1 MKDITSLLLP
11 DLHELLHSGTS
22 EELSQAL
29 SHLHPADMADLVAEA
44 EDVDKVRVFEVLG
57 ARDRVDTFEH
67 LEEDDQL
74 HLVGLLGRRR
84 MVAILD
90 AMSSDDR
97 ADFIKA
103 VPQKTEDLLIPLLAQ
118 SERNDV
124 RRLVSYPEE
133 TAGALMT
140 TEYASLQAEV
150 TVGEALA
157 SLRQVAPE
165 RETIYYVYVVRNS
178 DRKLLGVV
186 TLSELVRAAPSK
198 RLEEI
203 MNRDLITIPVEE
215 DQEEVARAFEHYDFL
230 AMPVVDDDGRLL
242 GIITYDDILDVV
254 EEESTEDAHRMGA
267 VEPLSDPYL
276 KVGFWSLARKRGLW
290 LSVLFLGGMFTT
302 SAMRHFEAV
311 LNPALGLIFFIPL
324 ILSSGGNSGSQSA
337 SLITRALALGEVR
350 FGDVMRV
357 FRREI
362 GMGLVLGGFLG
373 VVGFLR
379 AYFWDVPVGV
389 PLVVALA
396 LVSVVTIGT
405 LLGSL
410 LPLLFQRIGLDP
422 AVTSTPFVAS
432 LVDVMGIFLY
442 FEIARRLL
450 QG

>member
-11 DLHELLHSGTS
+11 DLHELLQSGKP
-22 EELSQAL
+22 EELTQAL
-29 SHLHPADMADLVAEA
+29 SHLHPADMADLVAEV
-44 EDVDKVRVFEVLG
+44 EDADKVHVFEVLG

-67 LEEDDQL
+67 LDEADQL
-74 HLVGLLGRRR
+74 HLVGLLGRQR

-118 SERNDV
+118 AERNDV

-140 TEYASLQAEV
+140 TEYAALPAEV

-157 SLRQVAPE
+157 RLRQVAPE
-165 RETIYYVYVVRNS
+165 RETIYYVYVVHNS

-186 TLSELVRAAPSK
+186 TLTELVRAEPSK

-203 MNRDLITIPVEE
+203 MNRDLITIPVAT
-215 DQEEVARAFEHYDFL
+215 DQEEAARAFEHYDFL
-230 AMPVVDDDGRLL
+230 AMPVVDDGGRLL

-254 EEESTEDAHRMGA
+254 EEESTEDVHRMGA

-276 KVGFWSLARKRGLW
+276 KVGFWSLARNRGLW
-290 LSVLFLGGMFTT
+290 LSVLFLGEMFTT
-302 SAMRHFEAV
+302 SAMVHFEDV
-311 LNPALGLIFFIPL
+311 LKPSLGLIFFIPL

-337 SLITRALALGEVR
+337 SLITRALALGEVGL
-350 FGDVMRV
+350 GDVFRV

-373 VVGFLR
+373 AVGFLR

-410 LPLLFQRIGLDP
+410 LPLFFQRIGLDP

-432 LVDVMGIFLY
+432 LVDVMGIILY
-442 FEIARRLL
+442 FEIARRVLL
-450 QG
+450 D

>member
-1 MKDITSLLLP
+1 
-11 DLHELLHSGTS
+11 
-22 EELSQAL
+22 
-29 SHLHPADMADLVAEA
+29 MADLVSEA
-44 EDVDKVRVFEVLG
+44 EDADKVRVFEVLG
-57 ARDRVDTFEH
+57 ARERVDTFEH
-67 LEEDDQL
+67 LEEEDQL

-118 SERNDV
+118 AERNDV

-140 TEYASLQAEV
+140 TEYAALQAEV
-150 TVGEALA
+150 TVGDALA
-157 SLRQVAPE
+157 RLRQVAPE
-165 RETIYYVYVVRNS
+165 RETIYYVYVVHNS
-178 DRKLLGVV
+178 HRKLLGVV
-186 TLSELVRAAPSK
+186 TLTELVRAAPSK

-203 MNRDLITIPVEE
+203 MNRDLITIPVAV
-215 DQEEVARAFEHYDFL
+215 DQEEAARAFEHYDFL

-242 GIITYDDILDVV
+242 GIITHDDILDVV
-254 EEESTEDAHRMGA
+254 EEESTEDVHRMGA
-267 VEPLSDPYL
+267 VEPLEDPYL

-290 LSVLFLGGMFTT
+290 LSVLFFGEMFTT
-302 SAMRHFEAV
+302 SAMGHYEGA
-311 LNPALGLIFFIPL
+311 LAPSLGLIFFIPL

-337 SLITRALALGEVR
+337 SLITRAMALGEVR
-350 FGDVMRV
+350 FRDAFRV

-373 VVGFLR
+373 AVAFLR
-379 AYFWDVPVGV
+379 AFLWDVPAGV
-389 PLVVALA
+389 PMVVALA
-396 LVSVVTIGT
+396 LLGVVTIGT

-432 LVDVMGIFLY
+432 LVDVMGIILY

-450 QG
+450 LA

>member
-1 MKDITSLLLP
+1 
-11 DLHELLHSGTS
+11 
-22 EELSQAL
+22 
-29 SHLHPADMADLVAEA
+29 
-44 EDVDKVRVFEVLG
+44 
-57 ARDRVDTFEH
+57 
-67 LEEDDQL
+67 
-74 HLVGLLGRRR
+74 

-118 SERNDV
+118 AERNDV

-140 TEYASLQAEV
+140 TEYAALQAEV
-150 TVGEALA
+150 TVGDALA
-157 SLRQVAPE
+157 RLRQVAPE
-165 RETIYYVYVVRNS
+165 RETIYYVYVVHNS
-178 DRKLLGVV
+178 HRKLLGVV
-186 TLSELVRAAPSK
+186 TLTELVRAAPSK

-203 MNRDLITIPVEE
+203 MNRDLITIPVAV
-215 DQEEVARAFEHYDFL
+215 DQEEAARAFEHYDFL

-242 GIITYDDILDVV
+242 GIITHDDILDVV
-254 EEESTEDAHRMGA
+254 EEESTEDVHRMGA
-267 VEPLSDPYL
+267 VEPLEDPYL

-290 LSVLFLGGMFTT
+290 LSVLFFGEMFTT
-302 SAMRHFEAV
+302 SAMGHYEGA
-311 LNPALGLIFFIPL
+311 LAPSLGLIFFIPL

-337 SLITRALALGEVR
+337 SLITRAMALGEVR
-350 FGDVMRV
+350 FRDAFRV

-373 VVGFLR
+373 AVAFLR
-379 AYFWDVPVGV
+379 AFLWDVPAGV
-389 PLVVALA
+389 PMVVALA
-396 LVSVVTIGT
+396 LLGVVTIGT

-432 LVDVMGIFLY
+432 LVDVMGIILY

-450 QG
+450 LA